1 MNGAGEV
8 LSALAE
14 PVGVACSVHQRTGY
28 IGKWHE
34 LESWDGGS
42 LDFIQVLGS
51 HCRTLRNLRNSAKL
65 GETGLII
72 VPSKS

>member
-1 MNGAGEV
+1 MNGAAEV
-8 LSALAE
+8 LSAVAE

-28 IGKWHE
+28 IGRWHA
-34 LESWDGGS
+34 LERWDGRS

-72 VPSKS
+72 VSSKS